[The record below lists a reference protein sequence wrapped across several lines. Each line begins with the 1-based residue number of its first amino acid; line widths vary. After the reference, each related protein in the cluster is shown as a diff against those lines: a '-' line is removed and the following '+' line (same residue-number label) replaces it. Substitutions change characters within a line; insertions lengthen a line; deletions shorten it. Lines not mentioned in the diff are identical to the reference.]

1 MKKGFIAGS
10 FDLIHPGYI
19 MSFVEAKRNCDYL
32 VVGLQDDPTVDRKEK
47 NKPINSLFERQ
58 MVLSAIKYID
68 LIVPYNTEEELKNLL
83 STLRP
88 DIRFLCDDYE
98 KVSKTKITGYLYCTN
113 LHFISRSHGYSTTEL
128 REKICH
134 VQDV

>member
-10 FDLIHPGYI
+10 FDLMHPGYI

-32 VVGLQDDPTVDRKEK
+32 IVGLQDDPTVNRKEK

-88 DIRFLCDDYE
+88 DIRFLGDDYE
-98 KVSKTKITGYLYCTN
+98 NAPKSYITGYLCCEN
-113 LHFISRSHGYSTTEL
+113 IHFISRSHGYSTSKL
-128 REKICH
+128 REKIIE
-134 VQDV
+134 QR

>member
-10 FDLIHPGYI
+10 FDLMHPGYI

-32 VVGLQDDPTVDRKEK
+32 IVGLQDDPTVNRKEK

-68 LIVPYNTEEELKNLL
+68 LIV
-83 STLRP
+83 TLQL
-88 DIRFLCDDYE
+88 D
-98 KVSKTKITGYLYCTN
+98 
-113 LHFISRSHGYSTTEL
+113 SHNFF
-128 REKICH
+128 
-134 VQDV
+134 